1 MSEGVDEHKKFHWV
15 DHLEVQELLAWLEQ
29 CTLAELILAKEF
41 VEKYRG
47 KSQ

>member
-1 MSEGVDEHKKFHWV
+1 MTKNDWLDDEQ
-15 DHLEVQELLAWLEQ
+15 VQELLKWLEK

-47 KSQ
+47 KDQ